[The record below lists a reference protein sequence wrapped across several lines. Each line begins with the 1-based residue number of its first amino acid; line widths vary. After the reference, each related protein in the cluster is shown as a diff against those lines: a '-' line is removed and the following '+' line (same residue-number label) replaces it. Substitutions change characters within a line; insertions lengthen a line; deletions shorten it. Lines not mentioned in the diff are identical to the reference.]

1 MNNEIKE
8 IIEYF
13 KDDIDYLEEALKYP
27 NFKGR
32 YITIR
37 DKECEY
43 LRKLLDYITKLQ
55 LIEQEYSPLLSENA
69 ELENKIT
76 NLQEKNED
84 LREENKRLGELCNKY
99 EEEHSTAFNL
109 WKMRMEE
116 MPTYEEK
123 EDYKSRCEKA
133 IEYLGINEEILE
145 TCEIYDVNG
154 IEVYKILQG
163 NKWNEVER
171 AYLDD
176 KPIGDDKE

>member
-13 KDDIDYLEEALKYP
+13 KDDIDFLEVELKYP

-43 LRKLLDYITKLQ
+43 LRKLLDYIT
-55 LIEQEYSPLLSENA
+55 
-69 ELENKIT
+69 
-76 NLQEKNED
+76 NLQEENES
-84 LREENKRLGELCNKY
+84 LKELCNKY
-99 EEEHSTAFNL
+99 EEEHNTTFKI
-109 WKMRMEE
+109 WKKDLKNFEH
-116 MPTYEEK
+116 EK
-123 EDYKSRCEKA
+123 NRELKSRIDKA
-133 IEYLGINEEILE
+133 IEELDKYINS
-145 TCEIYDVNG
+145 CEIEAEHTLNNEKCLISVNHSKK
-154 IEVYKILQG
+154 VKNILQG

-176 KPIGDDKE
+176 KPIGSDKE